1 MKSFKTFSYK
11 NLEKILDNFGS
22 QDMKPAKM
30 GSRLLS
36 SIWQIDFN
44 RYEDNSVDLVY
55 LLSSSVAARLGYCEN
70 ESRLRNCPYFF

>member
-1 MKSFKTFSYK
+1 
-11 NLEKILDNFGS
+11 
-22 QDMKPAKM
+22 MKPAKM

-70 ESRLRNCPYFF
+70 ESQGSEIAHISFEVNHKILPP